1 MAIGGI
7 DGKAQTIPLFDARTD
22 PDVGVADRRLR
33 SRRDGESSRVADLQ
47 RQDRPART
55 IEA

>member
-22 PDVGVADRRLR
+22 PDVGVADHGLR
-33 SRRDGESSRVADLQ
+33 SRPDGESSRVGYPQ